1 MASLKGSIYGHGN
14 PLLDISAV
22 VDEAL
27 LKKYSL
33 SLNNAILAGSSTST
47 PQDSSYRFFQSRS
60 LSVYTAPFSFC
71 NSIPLKLINRSPFLS
86 HSPRPPFAR
95 TRRPGA
101 HAAV

>member
-33 SLNNAILAGSSTST
+33 SLNNAILAGTPSTEPSSHY
-47 PQDSSYRFFQSRS
+47 PFLPRVLF
-60 LSVYTAPFSFC
+60 APFPCTF
-71 NSIPLKLINRSPFLS
+71 S
-86 HSPRPPFAR
+86 H
-95 TRRPGA
+95 
-101 HAAV
+101 

>member
-33 SLNNAILAGSSTST
+33 SLNNAILAGAPTHAPHAPSASS
-47 PQDSSYRFFQSRS
+47 FSRA
-60 LSVYTAPFSFC
+60 LALF
-71 NSIPLKLINRSPFLS
+71 
-86 HSPRPPFAR
+86 
-95 TRRPGA
+95 
-101 HAAV
+101 